1 MSDIRIVGLQRAR
14 IRTVLIDGE
23 AVPTAIYKKP
33 VASPVVVD
41 SLGLQGDEHAE
52 PKYHGGPQKA
62 VYAYPAEHYDFWR
75 RGRANAGVAAELAH
89 GDVGENLTLTGL
101 LESEV
106 WIGDVLQF
114 PDCSLRVTEPR
125 IPCFKFNAAM
135 GFNQAVKRM
144 AQSGLCGFYLA
155 VEVPGTLRVGDT
167 ATVVP
172 GARELSIPARF
183 QAIMFKS

>member
-1 MSDIRIVGLQRAR
+1 MSSIRVLGLQSAR
-14 IRTVLIDGE
+14 VRTVLIDGE
-23 AVPTAIYKKP
+23 AVPTAIHKQAIDGAATVGP
-33 VASPVVVD
+33 
-41 SLGLQGDEHAE
+41 LGLGGDEQAD
-52 PKYHGGPQKA
+52 PKHHGGPSKA
-62 VYAYPAEHYDFWR
+62 VYAYPSEHYPFWQQAR
-75 RGRANAGVAAELAH
+75 DSAGVAGALAH
-89 GDVGENLTLTGL
+89 GAVGENLTLAGL
-101 LESEV
+101 LENGV

-114 PDCSLRVTEPR
+114 PDCRLRVTEPR